1 MKRILV
7 TGASGYIGSHT
18 CLILLNNGY
27 EVYALDS
34 FINSSPL
41 ALDRVL
47 KIANVPENKE
57 NNLHIYKGDVRD
69 GDILDQIFLD
79 SKESGDSISSV
90 IHFAGLKSVSE
101 SISNPLKY
109 WDFNVY
115 GAINLLKNMKK
126 YHCNTMVFSSSATI
140 YGNTKK
146 DLVDES
152 SLINPVN
159 TYGTTKCVIEKLLND
174 LFSSFKNKLRI
185 ANLRYFNPIGAHSSG
200 EIGENPIGVPNNL
213 FPYITQVASGRL
225 KQLKIFGKD
234 WPTHDG
240 TGVRDYIHVMD
251 VAEGHLKVLEYLQKE
266 DKQILNL
273 NLGTG
278 LGTSVL
284 DLVNSFQR
292 VNNIQIPYVFSSRRE
307 GDIPKLVADNSLA
320 KLILNWVPE
329 RTIDQMCID
338 GWKWQSKNPNG
349 FVNIL

>member
-1 MKRILV
+1 MKRILL

-18 CLILLNNGY
+18 CLILLKNGY

-41 ALDRVL
+41 ALERVL
-47 KIANVPENKE
+47 KLANYPENKE
-57 NNLHIYKGDVRD
+57 NNLHVYKGDVRNA
-69 GDILDQIFLD
+69 DILERIFLD
-79 SKESGDSISSV
+79 STGSGENISSV

-101 SISNPLKY
+101 SISNPLRY
-109 WDFNVY
+109 WDFNVN

-126 YHCNTMVFSSSATI
+126 YDCYTMVFSSSATI
-140 YGNTKK
+140 YGNIKK

-152 SLINPVN
+152 SVINPVN
-159 TYGTTKCVIEKLLND
+159 TYGNTKSAVEKLLND
-174 LFSSFKNKLRI
+174 LFSSCKNKLKI
-185 ANLRYFNPIGAHSSG
+185 ANLRYFNPIGAHRSG
-200 EIGENPIGVPNNL
+200 EIGENPIGIPNNL
-213 FPYITQVASGRL
+213 FPYITQVASGKL

-240 TGVRDYIHVMD
+240 TGIRDYIHVMD

-266 DKQILNL
+266 ANQILNL

-292 VNNIQIPYVFSSRRE
+292 VNNIKIPYVFSPRRE
-307 GDIPKLVADNSLA
+307 GDVAKIVADNSLA
-320 KLILNWVPE
+320 KSILNWSPE

-349 FVNIL
+349 FLDII